1 MSGARETPQ
10 GSSRPQRAA
19 ALEPSALQQ
28 IRESAQALLGEGKV
42 EEAFDFFLSALEA
55 VLNKAREL
63 ELLVAKLRREG
74 VGKRS
79 ERIDPGQ
86 LQLLFEALCSQTSEA
101 DPTAA
106 IDPQAEAREDAA
118 LDQEIREAEQ
128 ARTSEKS
135 PRQGQ
140 GHRLRTGT
148 LPRQVHHHEVPEAER
163 RCSQCGVAKE
173 RIGEDVTC
181 TLEYVPGHFLEHEH
195 HRPKYACG
203 KCKEGVTTA
212 PGPEKIIERSPA
224 EASVLAHVV
233 VSKIVDH
240 CPLHRLHRIYERSGV
255 DIPVSTLSEW
265 MGKVADL
272 CQPLVDRL
280 TEKTLAAYL
289 NQTDATGVKVLDPES
304 PENIQRGTMWCY
316 VGDERN
322 VVFRYTPTG
331 EGARGPWEFLAGRTG
346 YVQADAASVFD
357 RLFNGRVASAVEVG
371 CWSHSRRKLTELQD
385 MDCRV
390 AYPLKLIARLYR
402 IEHLADAQG
411 LSPDERVALRQER
424 SQPVLEKLRRW
435 LVAIHG
441 SEPPASDLAK
451 AAAYM
456 INHWAALTRFL
467 QDGCLK
473 LDNNLCEQQLR
484 AIALGRN
491 NFLFFGSHRAAERAA
506 VLYSLTR
513 TCALHGVSPLVYL
526 TDVLRK
532 LAAGWPQSRIDELLP
547 GSWQPTTPAP

>member
-106 IDPQAEAREDAA
+106 IDPQAEAREDGA

-181 TLEYVPGHFLEHEH
+181 TLEYVRGTSSSTN
-195 HRPKYACG
+195 
-203 KCKEGVTTA
+203 TTA
-212 PGPEKIIERSPA
+212 PSMRAGSAR
-224 EASVLAHVV
+224 
-233 VSKIVDH
+233 
-240 CPLHRLHRIYERSGV
+240 
-255 DIPVSTLSEW
+255 
-265 MGKVADL
+265 
-272 CQPLVDRL
+272 
-280 TEKTLAAYL
+280 
-289 NQTDATGVKVLDPES
+289 
-304 PENIQRGTMWCY
+304 RG
-316 VGDERN
+316 
-322 VVFRYTPTG
+322 
-331 EGARGPWEFLAGRTG
+331 
-346 YVQADAASVFD
+346 
-357 RLFNGRVASAVEVG
+357 
-371 CWSHSRRKLTELQD
+371 
-385 MDCRV
+385 
-390 AYPLKLIARLYR
+390 
-402 IEHLADAQG
+402 
-411 LSPDERVALRQER
+411 
-424 SQPVLEKLRRW
+424 
-435 LVAIHG
+435 
-441 SEPPASDLAK
+441 
-451 AAAYM
+451 
-456 INHWAALTRFL
+456 
-467 QDGCLK
+467 
-473 LDNNLCEQQLR
+473 
-484 AIALGRN
+484 
-491 NFLFFGSHRAAERAA
+491 
-506 VLYSLTR
+506 
-513 TCALHGVSPLVYL
+513 
-526 TDVLRK
+526 
-532 LAAGWPQSRIDELLP
+532 
-547 GSWQPTTPAP
+547 

>member
-1 MSGARETPQ
+1 MSVATDTPA
-10 GSSRPQRAA
+10 GSCRPQPAA
-19 ALEPSALQQ
+19 AWEPSALRQ
-28 IRESAQALLGEGKV
+28 IRESAEALRAEGKV
-42 EEAFDFFLSALEA
+42 EEAFEFFLSALEA
-55 VLNKAREL
+55 VLRKTRDL

-74 VGKRS
+74 AGKRS

-86 LQLLFEALCSQTSEA
+86 LQLLFEALCSQRSEA
-101 DPTAA
+101 DPAA
-106 IDPQAEAREDAA
+106 TMDPQAEAREDAA
-118 LDQEIREAEQ
+118 LDEEITEAEQ
-128 ARTSEKS
+128 ARKPDQNSGKG
-135 PRQGQ
+135 R
-140 GHRLRTGT
+140 GHRVRTGT
-148 LPRQVHHHEVPEAER
+148 LPCQVHHHEVPEAER
-163 RCSQCGVAKE
+163 RCTQCGEAKE
-173 RIGEDVTC
+173 QIGEDVSH
-181 TLEYVPGHFLEHEH
+181 TLEYVPGHFMEHQH
-195 HRPKYACG
+195 HHPKYACG

-212 PGPEKIIERSPA
+212 PGPDKIIERSPA
-224 EASVLAHVV
+224 EASVLAPVV

-255 DIPVSTLSEW
+255 DLPVSTLSEW

-272 CQPLVDRL
+272 CQPLVERL

-289 NQTDATGVKVLDPES
+289 NQTDATGVRVLDPES
-304 PENIQRGTMWCY
+304 PENIERGTMWCY

-331 EGARGPWEFLAGRTG
+331 EGATGPWEFLAGRTG

-357 RLFNGRVASAVEVG
+357 RVFNGRVASAVEVG
-371 CWSHSRRKLTELQD
+371 CWSHARRKLTELQD
-385 MDCRV
+385 RDCRV

-402 IEHLADAQG
+402 LEHLADAKG

-424 SQPVLEKLRRW
+424 SPPVLEKLQRW
-435 LVAIHG
+435 WAATHAN
-441 SEPPASDLAK
+441 EPPASDFAK
-451 AAAYM
+451 AAAYRM
-456 INHWAALTRFL
+456 NHWIALTRFV
-467 QDGCLK
+467 QDGRLK

-491 NFLFFGSHRAAERAA
+491 NFLFFGSHRAAEQAA

-526 TDVLRK
+526 ADVLRK